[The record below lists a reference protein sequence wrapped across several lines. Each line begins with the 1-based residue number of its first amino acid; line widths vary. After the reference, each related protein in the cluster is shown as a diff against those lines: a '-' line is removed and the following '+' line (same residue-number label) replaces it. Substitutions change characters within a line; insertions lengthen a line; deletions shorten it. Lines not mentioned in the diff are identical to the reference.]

1 MRYKIFKNIF
11 FTAMTS
17 FLLCL
22 TLVVGVLYRHFS
34 DQQWD
39 DLKNES
45 SYLVS
50 AVEHGGTDILGEMTS
65 GTSSR
70 VTLIDTDGTVLFD
83 NVSQAEKMESHSGR
97 EEFLQALSSGIGKS
111 SRFSTTLSEKTD
123 NYAVRLADGKV
134 LRVSS
139 IRNTTLTLVAD
150 MLFPS
155 VMIIAV
161 AIILSVFFAARLSGS
176 ITEPINRIDLDN
188 PDGRDI
194 YDELKPLVDRINT
207 QNKQIQLQ
215 INEMKE
221 THEQQDSMRR
231 EFTSNVSHELK
242 TPLTSISG
250 TAEMMCS
257 GLIKQEDIPH
267 FAENIYKES
276 QRLIVLVGDLMKL
289 SQMDEGAVSF
299 SPEPVDLYDICADV
313 ISGLSGQAQKKNITF
328 TLDGSRARVSG
339 SEKIIDEMVYNL
351 CDNAIKY
358 NRENG
363 EITVRLAKDD
373 DRVILTVADTGIGI
387 PRDALDRIFER
398 FYRVD
403 KSHSRAVNGTGLGL
417 AIVKHGALLHDAEI
431 SVDSELGKGTSI
443 SIAFKA
449 ADTPDFT

>member
-1 MRYKIFKNIF
+1 
-11 FTAMTS
+11 MTS

-45 SYLVS
+45 TYLVS
-50 AVEHGGTDILGEMTS
+50 AVERGGTDILEDMTAE
-65 GTSSR
+65 TSSR
-70 VTLIDTDGTVLFD
+70 ITLIDNDGTVLFD
-83 NVSQAEKMESHSGR
+83 NVSQKEKMESHARRS
-97 EEFLQALSSGIGKS
+97 EFVQALAEGVGKS

-123 NYAVRLADGKV
+123 NYAVRLSDGKV

-139 IRNTTLTLVAD
+139 IRNTTLTLIAD

-155 VMIIAV
+155 VLIIAV
-161 AIILSVFFAARLSGS
+161 AIVLSVFFAARLSGS
-176 ITEPINRIDLDN
+176 ITEPINKIDLDN

-215 INEMKE
+215 INEMKNA
-221 THEQQDSMRR
+221 HEKQDAMRR

-257 GLIKQEDIPH
+257 GLIKQDDIPH
-267 FAENIYKES
+267 FAQNIYKES

-299 SPEPVDLYDICADV
+299 SPEPVDLYEICTDI
-313 ISGLSGQAQKKNITF
+313 ISDLSGQAQKKNITF
-328 TLDGSRARVSG
+328 TLDGSSSYVCG
-339 SEKIIDEMVYNL
+339 SEKILDEMVYNL

-358 NRENG
+358 NHENG
-363 EITVRLAKDD
+363 KVSVGLSTDG
-373 DRVILTVADTGIGI
+373 DRVNLTVSDTGIGI

-417 AIVKHGALLHDAEI
+417 AIVKHGALLHDADI
-431 SVDSELGKGTSI
+431 SIDSELGHGTSI
-443 SIAFKA
+443 NVSFKA
-449 ADTPDFT
+449 ANKASSEL